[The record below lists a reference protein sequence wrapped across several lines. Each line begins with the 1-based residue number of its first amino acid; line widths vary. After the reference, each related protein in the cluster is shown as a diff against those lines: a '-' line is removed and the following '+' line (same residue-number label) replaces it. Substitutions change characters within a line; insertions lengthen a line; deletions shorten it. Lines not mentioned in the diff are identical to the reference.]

1 MNMRDLIPWGRNH
14 QTPGRQSREA
24 GERSLP
30 RDPGDPFLT
39 LHREMNRLFDD
50 VFRGFDLM
58 PFASSSPMMSWPNL
72 EVVETHK
79 EVRVCAELPGL
90 HQKDVEVLLED
101 GVLTISGEKRTEHQD
116 EGRRFSER
124 FYGRFVRQ
132 VPVGDV
138 EEDQVEASFKD
149 GVLTVTMPKTA
160 RAREKIRRIAINGRG
175 SDTKH

>member
-1 MNMRDLIPWGRNH
+1 MNMRDLIPWGRNQ
-14 QTPGRQSREA
+14 QTPNRSRET
-24 GERSLP
+24 GERSLT

-58 PFASSSPMMSWPNL
+58 PLTSTGPMMSWPNL
-72 EVVETHK
+72 EVVETDK
-79 EVRVCAELPGL
+79 ELRVCAELPGMAE
-90 HQKDVEVLLED
+90 KDVEVLLED
-101 GVLTISGEKRTEHQD
+101 GVLTIRGEKQAESQD

-132 VPVGDV
+132 VPVGDI
-138 EEDQVEASFKD
+138 EEERVEASFKN

-160 RAREKIRRIAINGRG
+160 RAQEHTRRIAINGKAA
-175 SDTKH
+175 DTKH